1 MLPSVWIQGTALR
14 LCKRPDYSL
23 MSKGRMHLRG
33 SMRSAQPNPQPTVDA
48 CDSEWVHR
56 CTTKGSEI
64 SLSLESVQ
72 TNLSSRFSADDYCFV
87 GHVLI
92 VRYLFASI
100 YLQLLC
106 LLSLRVW

>member
-1 MLPSVWIQGTALR
+1 
-14 LCKRPDYSL
+14 
-23 MSKGRMHLRG
+23 
-33 SMRSAQPNPQPTVDA
+33 MRSAQPNPQPTVDA
-48 CDSEWVHR
+48 CDSDS
-56 CTTKGSEI
+56 GSI
-64 SLSLESVQ
+64 AAQLKALKSLSLESVQ